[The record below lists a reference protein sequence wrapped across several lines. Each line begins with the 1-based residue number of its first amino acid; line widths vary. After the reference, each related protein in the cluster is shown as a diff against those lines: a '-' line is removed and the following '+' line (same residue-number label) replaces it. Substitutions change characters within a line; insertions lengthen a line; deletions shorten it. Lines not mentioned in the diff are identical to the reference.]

1 MKVLFVSRYV
11 DPNPIGGNSN
21 VYRQAKALHDD
32 FGLDLEIL
40 TWPDEDLWTGPVPAQ
55 PAAVPALQVVREGL
69 TYHVFTAPPRWNAM
83 VGGSV
88 LEPDVWEAAVGYGER
103 LLTSLKPEIM
113 HLQHRHGLWWLLDA
127 AQRLNIPT
135 FYTNHDWGLAC
146 LRTMFVMGDG
156 ALCDGEINPEKCAQC
171 IVTGRGRVGTA
182 NELLV
187 QNALGRAL
195 YRTAE
200 KTAFGDALRAR
211 NAVSRPA
218 RERTRIQQARVARV
232 LGRLHHLFTPS
243 QFGQRVFMQFGLPAD
258 RITVLP
264 WYHSPVQPQKTVTA
278 DQPFTITF
286 IGRVS
291 PEKGVHLILAA
302 LEEIG
307 DTPPMQLR
315 ITGSNDSAYCTEL
328 RKKYP
333 ARAGATP
340 VEWLGWTSVD
350 PLFNDTDVT
359 IVPSA
364 GVDNTPL
371 SLIESL
377 AYQVPVVATRIPPV
391 AELVT
396 EGQNAFLAD
405 FMSVPSLAA
414 AIRRA
419 AANKDAIRAGKL
431 QFPTIMTLHEYLQ
444 HVVRAYEAV

>member
-1 MKVLFVSRYV
+1 MKVLFASRYV
-11 DPNPIGGNSN
+11 DPKPVGGNSN

-32 FGLDLEIL
+32 FGIDLEIL

-69 TYHVFTAPPRWNAM
+69 TYHVFTAPLAWNAM
-83 VGGSV
+83 VGGNV
-88 LEPDVWEAAVGYGER
+88 LEPVVWEAAVAYGQR
-103 LLTSLKPEIM
+103 LLASLKPDIV

-127 AQRLNIPT
+127 AQRLNMPT

-146 LRTMFVMGDG
+146 LRTMFVTGDG
-156 ALCDGEINPEKCAQC
+156 ALCDGTLNPQKCAQC
-171 IVTGRGRVGTA
+171 IVKGRGRVGAA

-187 QNALGRAL
+187 QTALGRAL

-200 KTAFGDALRAR
+200 KTPLGDRLRAR

-218 RERTRIQQARVARV
+218 YERTHIQQARVAHI
-232 LGRLHHLFTPS
+232 LARLEHLFTPS
-243 QFGQRVFMQFGLPAD
+243 QFGRRVFMQFGLPAEK
-258 RITVLP
+258 ITVLP
-264 WYHSPVQPQKTVTA
+264 WYHNPVQPQKTITA
-278 DQPFTITF
+278 EQPFTITF

-302 LEEIG
+302 LEEIK
-307 DTPPMQLR
+307 DTIPLQLR
-315 ITGSNDSAYCTEL
+315 IAGANDSAYCTEL

-333 ARAGATP
+333 AKAGVTP
-340 VEWLGWTSVD
+340 VEWLGWSAVE
-350 PLFNDTDVT
+350 PLFNGTDVT
-359 IVPSA
+359 ILPSA

-377 AYQVPVVATRIPPV
+377 AYHVPVVATRIPPV
-391 AELVT
+391 EELVT

-405 FMSVPSLAA
+405 FMSVPSLAE

-419 AANKDAIRAGKL
+419 AANKDNIRAGKL
-431 QFPTIMTLHEYLQ
+431 RFPAIMTLPEYLQ
-444 HVVRAYEAV
+444 HVVRAYQAV